1 MIGVISAGR
10 QIGGAE
16 TLCLHLVN
24 WLRRQG
30 EDCFLWIGSGG
41 DDQISPM
48 VTECD
53 IRPIGVR
60 DLEQACARSSGVY
73 VYGAKLLGQNRGLA
87 KRINNAPLILSYFG
101 GFNSDYCDVR
111 DLRVDKFLF
120 ESENLSV
127 YARRFLKVPDKRH
140 FHCWVPVVVPEDIKP
155 IRLYPDKF
163 TFGVVGRF
171 AESKQFLQ
179 VIQSFRLLD
188 REDTALVIVGDGH
201 AADRKMLHHTAGW
214 TDRIRFTGLVTNRTE
229 MFGLLKGF
237 DCLVST
243 SRHEGGVSAVMREAM
258 LLGAPVIATKG
269 LYFASDGSRWPGGAR
284 ELIAETGGTLV
295 ELNNMGELVKTM
307 NWMVDIGDL
316 LADDIDNA
324 RQAVLEKNRVDGHRL
339 WSLLRGLLKG
349 N

>member
-24 WLRRQG
+24 WLRQQG
-30 EDCFLWIGSGG
+30 EDCFLWVGTGG

-48 VTECD
+48 VTECE
-53 IRPIGVR
+53 IEPIGIR

-73 VYGAKLLGQNRGLA
+73 VYGSKLLGQNRGLA
-87 KRINNAPLILSYFG
+87 KRINNAPLIVSYFG
-101 GFNSDYCDVR
+101 GFNSDYCDTR
-111 DLRVDKFLF
+111 DLRVDKFLL
-120 ESENLSV
+120 ESKNLMT
-127 YARRFLKVPDKRH
+127 YARRFLKVPYKRM
-140 FHCWVPVVVPEDIKP
+140 FHCWVPVVVPEDVEP
-155 IRLYPDKF
+155 IRPYPDKF
-163 TFGVVGRF
+163 TFGAVGRF
-171 AESKQFLQ
+171 AESKQILQ
-179 VIQSFRLLD
+179 TIQSFRLLD

-201 AADRKMLHHTAGW
+201 AADRKMLQHTAGW
-214 TDRIRFTGLVTNRTE
+214 TDRIKFTGLVTNRTK

-258 LLGAPVIATKG
+258 LLDVPVIATKG

-295 ELNNMGELVKTM
+295 ELNNMGELVREM
-307 NWMVDIGDL
+307 DWMVNQRVL
-316 LADDIDNA
+316 SSPYTDDA
-324 RQAVLEKNRVDGHRL
+324 KQAVLRKNEADGQRL
-339 WSLLRGLLKG
+339 LALLKG
-349 N
+349 KLNA